1 MRDSLHGAANG
12 DSVCLCGEACT
23 SVRCRASASEVSRRC
38 CYYYCRRLLVPVSVF
53 AVDVVVV
60 VFVVV
65 LSLFHSYARVVGSEG
80 SQALSSQ
87 AP

>member
-1 MRDSLHGAANG
+1 LRDSLHGAANG
-12 DSVCLCGEACT
+12 DSVCLCGEACA

-53 AVDVVVV
+53 AVFVVVV
-60 VFVVV
+60 VVV

>member
-38 CYYYCRRLLVPVSVF
+38 CYYRCRRLRVPVSVF
-53 AVDVVVV
+53 AVVVV
-60 VFVVV
+60 VVV

-80 SQALSSQ
+80 SQA
-87 AP
+87 P